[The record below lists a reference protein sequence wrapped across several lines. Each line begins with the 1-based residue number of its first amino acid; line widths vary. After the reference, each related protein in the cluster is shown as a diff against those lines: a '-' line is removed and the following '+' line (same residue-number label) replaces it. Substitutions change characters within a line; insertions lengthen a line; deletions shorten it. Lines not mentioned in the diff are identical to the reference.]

1 MGNDDERQLPAPSET
16 FRSRM
21 KEARQ
26 ACKPPMSQQ
35 ALAERLNALG
45 NGLNQP
51 ALARIER
58 GDRKV
63 SLDEAIAISAALDVA
78 PVNLFLPITDDH
90 AEVRLAPSLAVN
102 LRKAQ
107 RWARGMLPLRP
118 GNFEV
123 YLSQAPAGHA
133 ISREELSPEQYR
145 EFREKRLRELAQAGV
160 DIEDITDELGG
171 ELYRLSP
178 SGTMDLQLPM
188 VPDLGTTGKSE
199 EES

>member
-1 MGNDDERQLPAPSET
+1 MENDDERQLPAPSET

-45 NGLNQP
+45 NDLNQP

-63 SLDEAIAISAALDVA
+63 AIDEAIAISAALDVA
-78 PVNLFLPITDDH
+78 LVNMVLPIDD
-90 AEVRLAPSLAVN
+90 ADSEISLAPN
-102 LRKAQ
+102 LQVKTVKAR
-107 RWARGMLPLRP
+107 RWARGTIPLRAES
-118 GNFEV
+118 FDF
-123 YLSQAPAGHA
+123 YLSQAPADQHV
-133 ISREELSPEQYR
+133 SNEELTPEQQR
-145 EFREKRLRELAQAGV
+145 AFREKRLRELAQV
-160 DIEDITDELGG
+160 DELGSA
-171 ELYRLSP
+171 LYRRLYP
-178 SGTMDLQLPM
+178 GGPM
-188 VPDLGTTGKSE
+188 ELVAPKEPDLGDAGAETHTDPK